1 MSVFYNLKYLH
12 PTHYFQLC
20 KKDGSS
26 VFPIPDKLP
35 NEVLKTLAPDSG
47 YKSEQARAYDLSWQ
61 AINKGYIGDTETYTS
76 FKKLP
81 LEDEYRFIRKYFHPA
96 WAFYVLL
103 MRLFSLNNP
112 INEISAFK
120 KSNNTVRSNY
130 LKQPIVYNDW
140 ISFDS
145 ELVSKK
151 PLVSVVIPTLN
162 RYEFLKDVLKGFEQ
176 QTYKHFEILI
186 IDQSIPFQK
195 DFCKDFNLK
204 IRHIQQS
211 EPALWLARNS
221 AIKKSN
227 GTIIA
232 LSEDDV
238 RIEPDWLEN
247 HLRCL
252 DFFKAD
258 ISAGVFYPEGS
269 SVPKERS
276 FFSVAS
282 QFATGN
288 AVLYKSVFK
297 KIGLFDRQFEKQR
310 MGDGEFGLRAYLN
323 GFKSISNPYASCVD
337 VKAAT
342 GGLRQMGS
350 WDAFRP
356 KKIFAPRP
364 IPSVLYFFRKYF
376 GRKRAVLALFKSV
389 PLSIIPYRFKK
400 NKKMLILGALISVI
414 LLPFIVI
421 QVTISWRLAA
431 KKLKQGEM
439 IEVLELRC

>member
-1 MSVFYNLKYLH
+1 MTLFFNLKYLQ
-12 PTHYFQLC
+12 PTHYFQLY
-20 KKDGSS
+20 KKGGSS

-35 NEVLKTLAPDSG
+35 KEVLDKLEPDAG
-47 YKSEQARAYDLSWQ
+47 FESEQARAYDLSWQ
-61 AINKGYIGDTETYTS
+61 AINKGYIGTAETYTS
-76 FKKLP
+76 FKRLP
-81 LEDEYRFIRKYFHPA
+81 LEDEYRFIRKYFHPT

-103 MRLFSLNNP
+103 IRLFSFNNP
-112 INEISAFK
+112 INEITAFK
-120 KSNNTVRSNY
+120 KSYNTVRSNY
-130 LKQPIVYNDW
+130 LKQPIVYKNW
-140 ISFDS
+140 FSFDS
-145 ELVSKK
+145 KLVSNK

-162 RYEFLKDVLKGFEQ
+162 RYEYLKDVLKDFEQ

-186 IDQSIPFQK
+186 IDQSKPFQE
-195 DFCKDFNLK
+195 DFCKGFNLN

-211 EPALWLARNS
+211 KPALWLARNS
-221 AIKKSN
+221 AIKKSK

-238 RIEPDWLEN
+238 RIEPDWLKN

-252 DFFKAD
+252 DFFEAD

-288 AVLYKSVFK
+288 AMLYKSVFD

-323 GFKSISNPYASCVD
+323 GYKSVSNPYASCID

-356 KKIFAPRP
+356 KKLFAPRP

-389 PLSIIPYRFKK
+389 PLSIIPYRYKK
-400 NKKMLILGALISVI
+400 NKKMLILGALISVF
-414 LLPFIVI
+414 LLPFILI
-421 QVTISWRLAA
+421 QVIISWRLAS
-431 KKLKQGEM
+431 KKLREGEV
-439 IEVLELRC
+439 IERLEVRC

>member
-1 MSVFYNLKYLH
+1 MHFLLLKYLQ
-12 PTHYFQLC
+12 PTHYLQLC

-26 VFPIPDKLP
+26 VFPLPEKLPSEILDKLS
-35 NEVLKTLAPDSG
+35 PDFG
-47 YKSEQARAYDLSWQ
+47 FKSEQARAYDLSWQ
-61 AINKGYIGDTETYTS
+61 AINKGYIGTAETYTS

-103 MRLFSLNNP
+103 IRLFSFNNP
-112 INEISAFK
+112 INEITAFK
-120 KSNNTVRSNY
+120 KSYNTVRSNY
-130 LKQPIVYNDW
+130 LKQPIVYKNW
-140 ISFDS
+140 FSFDS
-145 ELVSKK
+145 KLVSNK

-162 RYEFLKDVLKGFEQ
+162 RYEYLKDVLKDFEQ

-186 IDQSIPFQK
+186 IDQSKPFQE
-195 DFCKDFNLK
+195 DFCKGFNLN

-221 AIKKSN
+221 AIKKSK

-288 AVLYKSVFK
+288 AMLYKSVFE

-323 GFKSISNPYASCVD
+323 GYKSISNPHASCID

-356 KKIFAPRP
+356 KTLFAPRP

-389 PLSIIPYRFKK
+389 PLSIIPYRYKK
-400 NKKMLILGALISVI
+400 NKKMLILGALISVF
-414 LLPFIVI
+414 LLPFILI
-421 QVTISWRLAA
+421 QVIISWRLAS
-431 KKLKQGEM
+431 KKLREGEM
-439 IEVLELRC
+439 IERLDVR